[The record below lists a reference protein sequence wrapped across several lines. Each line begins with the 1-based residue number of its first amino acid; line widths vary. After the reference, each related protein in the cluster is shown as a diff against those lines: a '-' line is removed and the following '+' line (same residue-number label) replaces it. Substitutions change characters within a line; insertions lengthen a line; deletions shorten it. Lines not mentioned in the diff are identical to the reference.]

1 MATNKIIVTGKVQ
14 GVYFRASA
22 KQKALNLGVKGFVR
36 NEADGSVL
44 LEIEGEQA
52 AVNSMANWC
61 KNGPGLARIT
71 NYEITEEVAKNYVSF
86 DIKK

>member
-1 MATNKIIVTGKVQ
+1 MATNKVIVSGKVQ

-22 KQKALNLGVKGFVR
+22 KQKALNLGVNGFVR
-36 NEADGSVL
+36 NESDGTVL

-52 AVNSMANWC
+52 AVTSMVNWC
-61 KNGPGLARIT
+61 KHGPGLARIS
-71 NYEITEEVAKNYVSF
+71 NYEITDEVAKNYVSF